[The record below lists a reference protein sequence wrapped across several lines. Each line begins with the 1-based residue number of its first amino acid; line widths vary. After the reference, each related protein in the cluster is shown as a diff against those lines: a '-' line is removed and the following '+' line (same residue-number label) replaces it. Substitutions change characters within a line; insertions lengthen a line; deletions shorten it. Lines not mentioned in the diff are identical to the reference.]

1 MKVQP
6 YLFFDGCCDEALD
19 FYKKSLSA
27 EVVMLMRFKESPA
40 QHDPKMVTPE
50 MADKVMHAEFR
61 VGETSIMASDGNCTG
76 KANFQGFSL
85 TIETATPSEAER
97 LFAALAD
104 GGQIQMPLA
113 ETFFSPKFGMV
124 VDRFGVM
131 WMVMA
136 QSKN

>member
-1 MKVQP
+1 MKVEP
-6 YLFFDGCCDEALD
+6 YLFFDGRCDEALD
-19 FYKKSLSA
+19 FYKKSLGA
-27 EVVMLMRFKESPA
+27 EIVMLMRYKESPA
-40 QHDPKMVTPE
+40 PSDPKLVTPE
-50 MADKVMHAEFR
+50 MADKVMHSSFR
-61 VGETSIMASDGNCTG
+61 VGETVIMASDGNCTG

-85 TIETATPSEAER
+85 TIETASPSEAER

-104 GGQIQMPLA
+104 GGQVQMPLT

-136 QSKN
+136 QS